1 MLGLPIGYHR
11 KALNGRGVCFWQNEG
26 VMCGCL
32 VELIAG
38 LRDLR
43 HQNLR
48 HASIASKTKPL
59 PALTTSTPTALTTTP
74 HTSNYTLYHASS
86 IALHTYS
93 RCTEPTACAS
103 RAPRRR
109 RKSRTH
115 LRHPH
120 LQRPVAS
127 LAAATLVSSFTSSLL
142 SIQSLQSIKPDFFP
156 RAHIPRKGRRRLWTR
171 SR

>member
-1 MLGLPIGYHR
+1 
-11 KALNGRGVCFWQNEG
+11 
-26 VMCGCL
+26 MCGCL

-48 HASIASKTKPL
+48 HASLVKPNL
-59 PALTTSTPTALTTTP
+59 SARLTTSTPTALTTTP

-86 IALHTYS
+86 IALYTYP
-93 RCTEPTACAS
+93 RCTEHTACAS
-103 RAPRRR
+103 RAPLRR
-109 RKSRTH
+109 RKSKTH

-120 LQRPVAS
+120 PQRPVAS
-127 LAAATLVSSFTSSLL
+127 LAAATLVSSFASSLL
-142 SIQSLQSIKPDFFP
+142 SIQSLQSIKPDTLLL